1 MRCFGRVRDGASPV
15 GFALASAIAGV
26 PLPASIRAINTIG
39 TASAVS
45 FSQYWKACTKV
56 MERIPP
62 ATTVRH
68 TTMTT
73 ATDPPRT
80 AGPW

>member
-1 MRCFGRVRDGASPV
+1 M
-15 GFALASAIAGV
+15 
-26 PLPASIRAINTIG
+26 NTTG
-39 TASAVS
+39 TAKAVS
-45 FSQYWKACTKV
+45 FSQYWNACTKV

-73 ATDPPRT
+73 ATEPTQDGSPVVMRIVR
-80 AGPW
+80 AAPWSCGTM